1 MSDITLSLDQVH
13 ELATATLLANGCN
26 QENATAVADTITLA
40 ERDLC
45 HSHGLFRLP
54 GYVAAL
60 KSGKVNGKAEPKVE
74 KLAPAVLRVD
84 GDDGYAPL
92 ALKAARDP
100 LAQCASENGIAAM
113 SLIKVHHFAAL
124 WVEIESLT
132 EKGLCAMA
140 FTAYM
145 PSVAPA
151 GGIKPFYGTNPMAFG
166 WPRPGKPP
174 MVFDQATATQAR
186 GEVMIAARDGH
197 ELPPGV
203 GIDSE
208 GNPTT
213 DPNEVLKGCLL
224 PFGGHKGAS
233 IALMI
238 ELLVGP
244 LIGERASFEAAAADN
259 KDGGPPRGGELIIAI
274 DPKRFGNSEDP
285 FAHADRLFSAL
296 LEQEGTRL
304 PGERRVKNRAISAE
318 QGISIPQSLHDKIQE
333 LMGS

>member
-1 MSDITLSLDQVH
+1 MSDINLDLTQVH
-13 ELATATLLANGCN
+13 SLATHVLTHNGCN
-26 QENATAVADTITLA
+26 HENARAVADTITAA

-54 GYVAAL
+54 GYVASL
-60 KSGKVNGKAEPKVE
+60 KSGKVNGNASPRIE
-74 KLAPAVLRVD
+74 KLTPGVVRID
-84 GDDGYAPL
+84 GDNGYAPL
-92 ALKAARDP
+92 ALKTARDP
-100 LAQCASENGIAAM
+100 LANSAKENGIAAA

-132 EKGLCAMA
+132 ERGLCAMA
-140 FTAYM
+140 FTAYT

-151 GGIKPFYGTNPMAFG
+151 GGTQPFYGTNPMAFG
-166 WPRPGKPP
+166 WPRPGKTP

-186 GEVMIAARDGH
+186 GEVMIAARDG
-197 ELPPGV
+197 ETLPPGV

-224 PFGGHKGAS
+224 PFGGYKGAS

-244 LIGERASFEAAAADN
+244 LIGERCSFEAAQADN
-259 KDGGPPRGGELIIAI
+259 KDGGPPRGGELLIAI
-274 DPKRFGNSEDP
+274 DPRRFGSSENP
-285 FAHADRLFSAL
+285 IEHADRLFNAL
-296 LEQEGTRL
+296 LAQKGTRL
-304 PGERRVKNRAISAE
+304 PGARRVRNRSLSAK
-318 QGISIPQSLHDKIQE
+318 QGISIPRSLYEKIQSL
-333 LMGS
+333 L

>member
-1 MSDITLSLDQVH
+1 MNNISLTLDQVH
-13 ELATATLLANGCN
+13 RLAFDALVSNGCN
-26 QENATAVADTITLA
+26 DENATAVADTITAA
-40 ERDLC
+40 ERDKC

-60 KSGKVNGKAEPKVE
+60 KSGKVNGNARPTVE
-74 KLAPAVLRVD
+74 KLAPAVLRTD

-92 ALKAARDP
+92 ALKVARDP
-100 LAQCASENGIAAM
+100 LVACASENGIATM
-113 SLIKVHHFAAL
+113 SMIKIHHFAAL

-132 EKGLCAMA
+132 EKGLCALA

-145 PSVAPA
+145 PAVAPA
-151 GGIKPFYGTNPMAFG
+151 GGTKAFYGTNPIAFG

-174 MVFDQATATQAR
+174 MVFDQATSTQAM
-186 GEVMIAARDGH
+186 GQVMIAAREGR

-213 DPNEVLKGCLL
+213 DPNEVIKGCLL
-224 PFGGHKGAS
+224 PFGGHKGAAIS
-233 IALMI
+233 LMI

-244 LIGERASFEAAAADN
+244 LIGERCSFEAAAADN
-259 KDGGPPRGGELIIAI
+259 RDGGPPRGGELLIAI
-274 DPKRFGNSEDP
+274 DPKRFGNTEDP

-304 PGERRVKNRAISAE
+304 PASRRVKGRANSVKN
-318 QGISIPQSLHDKIQE
+318 GISIPQELYDKIQA
-333 LMGS
+333 LIV